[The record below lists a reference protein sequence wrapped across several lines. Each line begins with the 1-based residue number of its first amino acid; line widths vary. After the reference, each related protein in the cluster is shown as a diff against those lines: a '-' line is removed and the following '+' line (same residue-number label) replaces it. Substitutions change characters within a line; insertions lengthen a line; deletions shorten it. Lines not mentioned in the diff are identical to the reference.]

1 MSYETKILP
10 ILLAVSLA
18 FNVFFTLGFVQARKR
33 MQLASSFHGRTE
45 LLAKQLNLDQAQYKT
60 FKQLRDEF
68 TQLRQSRAAKRQ
80 ALFDE
85 LMKDQPNQKVLES
98 LCTVDDIK
106 QRKMQILTL
115 MQRFMSILRP
125 EQKQQFV
132 EIINKRFSPSRQ
144 SPTAPAE

>member
-1 MSYETKILP
+1 MKTRILP

-18 FNVFFTLGFVQARKR
+18 FNVFFILGQARKR
-33 MQLASSFHGRTE
+33 MQLANSFHERTE
-45 LLAKQLNLDQAQYKT
+45 RLAKQLSLDEAQYKT
-60 FKQLRDEF
+60 FQQLRDEF
-68 TQLRQSRAAKRQ
+68 SQLRQSRAAKRQ

-115 MQRFMSILRP
+115 MQKFMSILRP

-132 EIINKRFSPSRQ
+132 EIMNKRFSTSRETT
-144 SPTAPAE
+144 PPAE